1 MRSLRVV
8 ATSEFTRFKSP
19 HVPTW
24 CPLESRL
31 QRLYK
36 MYVYIY
42 LCVYSK
48 SRKRE
53 MSRSSYRVCYFELIR
68 GVGSVTGGKI
78 ISVGCRD
85 RSSNILSAGVKFWM
99 GSGRGGTGCRAD
111 WDNRIE
117 QYVAVDVFYLRND
130 ALIEATRRC
139 PFNRPIRTISAF
151 KRSENIEPGPAGQHF
166 VKLMVSGKVSFSR
179 LRKAVVVILD

>member
-53 MSRSSYRVCYFELIR
+53 TSRSSYRVCYFELIR
-68 GVGSVTGGKI
+68 GAGSV
-78 ISVGCRD
+78 
-85 RSSNILSAGVKFWM
+85 
-99 GSGRGGTGCRAD
+99 SGRGGTGCRAD